1 MKTSTTASPLPPGAA
16 EHAAPWWKTLYQLAW
31 HDLRARYAGAALGL
45 FWSVIQPLVMALIL
59 WAVIGYG
66 MRTSRIGGV
75 PGLAW
80 ILPGMAAWS
89 FFAEGLNAATLSLQ
103 EYAFLVKK
111 VRFPVILLP
120 PVKILSALA
129 VHLIFLALTA
139 AVLCWQGFRPSWHWL
154 WLPYY
159 TAGLLAL
166 LTGLAWITASLHALA
181 RDVGHVVNILLQFGF
196 WLTPVFWSPEM
207 IPGGVPGLLARL
219 NPMYYLVDG
228 YRRCLALSVSPGIG
242 VTAAVFWLETA
253 AIAWAG
259 AMLFR
264 RLRSHFADTL

>member
-1 MKTSTTASPLPPGAA
+1 MPTLTTAKARPAGAA
-16 EHAAPWWKTLYQLAW
+16 VPAVPWWKTLCQLAW
-31 HDLRARYAGAALGL
+31 HDLHARYAGAALGL
-45 FWSVIQPLVMALIL
+45 VWSVIQPLVMALIL

-75 PGLAW
+75 PGLVW

-89 FFAEGLNAATLSLQ
+89 FFAEALNAATLSLQ

-111 VRFPVILLP
+111 VRFPVMLLP

-139 AVLCWQGFRPSWHWL
+139 AVLFLQGVQPSWHWL

-166 LTGLAWITASLHALA
+166 LAGLAWITAALHALA
-181 RDVGHVVNILLQFGF
+181 RDVGHMVNILLQFGF

-207 IPGGVPGLLARL
+207 IPGGVPGMLARL
-219 NPMYYLVDG
+219 NPMYYIVDG
-228 YRRCLALSVSPGIG
+228 YRRCLALSASPGVG
-242 VTAAVFWLETA
+242 VAAAVFWLEA
-253 AIAWAG
+253 AVIAWSG